1 MKILSL
7 LIKFL
12 LFLLGLFAVTAVLV
26 FFCVVFFRENTVFA
40 IEFFKNL
47 LKIP

>member
-12 LFLLGLFAVTAVLV
+12 LFLLGLFAVTAVLT